1 MTSSLLIMLREGLE
15 AALII
20 GIILGYLSKT
30 GQSRLNRYVYAGT
43 GLGIIAS
50 VITAV
55 MFQLL
60 AGGFEG
66 RAEEIFEGVI
76 MLIAVAVLT
85 SMILWMQNQGK
96 SIKGEI
102 QEKIEEAITERKLL
116 GLISLAFLS
125 VFREGVEVVLFLNA
139 LFLQQGSSGAIIG
152 SITGLALALA
162 IAYIVFRTTANVD
175 LRRFFI
181 GTGTFLLLMAAGLL
195 AHGIH
200 ELQEAGIL
208 PVIVEHLWDINNI
221 VNEKGT
227 IGSFLKAV
235 FGYNGNPSLI
245 EACAYLTYLI
255 WIGRKFLNN
264 ITNISKA
271 SS

>member
-1 MTSSLLIMLREGLE
+1 MTGSLLIMLREGLE

-20 GIILGYLSKT
+20 GIVLGYLSKI
-30 GQSRLNRYVYAGT
+30 GQSRLNKYVYAGT
-43 GLGIIAS
+43 GLGIVAS
-50 VITAV
+50 VITAL

-60 AGGFEG
+60 TGGFEG
-66 RAEEIFEGVI
+66 RAEEVFEGVI

-85 SMILWMQNQGK
+85 SMILWMQKQGK

-102 QEKIEEAITERKLL
+102 QEKIEEAITERKLF

-162 IAYIVFRTTANVD
+162 IAYIVFRTTANLD

-208 PVIVEHLWDINNI
+208 PVIVEHLWDINSI

-227 IGSFLKAV
+227 IGSFLKAI

-245 EACAYLTYLI
+245 EATAYLAYLV
-255 WIGRKFLNN
+255 WVGRKFFNN